1 MLQSYKATKRGVWVV
16 WLDTWV
22 VRCIFFFTL
31 VLFVQMLITSYDTRY
46 DLCIVSLAE
55 TRDRFTDD
63 VHNTLIKQV
72 SV

>member
-22 VRCIFFFTL
+22 VRCIF
-31 VLFVQMLITSYDTRY
+31 LFVQMLITSYDTRY